1 MEGISDIKIIGID
14 DKRPPRIGKE
24 PYIDLFFQLSH
35 KAPLEWCIGFNE
47 LLVKHEYTPKIKTN
61 EGLFIEAWVR
71 RPEEITGLFQII
83 KAKVTECTA
92 QYIENIAISQRDAVT
107 NSDLAQKEGDSEQG
121 RLNKV
126 IAGLDFDA

>member
-1 MEGISDIKIIGID
+1 MEGITDIKIVGMD
-14 DKRPPRIGKE
+14 DNRPPRIGKE
-24 PYIDLFFQLSH
+24 PYIDLFFRLSH

-71 RPEEITGLFQII
+71 RPDEIAGLFQTI
-83 KAKVTECTA
+83 KEKVTECTA
-92 QYIENIAISQRDAVT
+92 QYIENIAVNQRDAAS
-107 NSDLAQKEGDSEQG
+107 NSALAQKEGDGEQG

-126 IAGLDFDA
+126 IAGLDFDT

>member
-1 MEGISDIKIIGID
+1 MEGISDIKIIGMD

-24 PYIDLFFQLSH
+24 PYIDLFFRLSH
-35 KAPLEWCIGFNE
+35 KVPLEWCIGFNE

-71 RPEEITGLFQII
+71 RPDEIAGLFQII

-92 QYIENIAISQRDAVT
+92 QYIENIAISQRDAVS

>member
-1 MEGISDIKIIGID
+1 MEGISDIKVIGMD

-71 RPEEITGLFQII
+71 RPDEIAGLFQII

-92 QYIENIAISQRDAVT
+92 QYIENIAISQRDAIS
-107 NSDLAQKEGDSEQG
+107 NSDHTQKEGDSEQG

>member
-1 MEGISDIKIIGID
+1 MEGISDIKIIGMD

-71 RPEEITGLFQII
+71 RPEEIAGLFQII

-92 QYIENIAISQRDAVT
+92 QYIENIVISQRDAVS
-107 NSDLAQKEGDSEQG
+107 NSALAQKEGDSEQG
-121 RLNKV
+121 LLNKV

>member
-1 MEGISDIKIIGID
+1 MDGISDIKIVGMD

-24 PYIDLFFQLSH
+24 PYIDLFFRLSH
-35 KAPLEWCIGFNE
+35 KAPLDWCIGFNE

-71 RPEEITGLFQII
+71 RPDEIVGLFQIL
-83 KAKVTECTA
+83 KQSVTESTA
-92 QYIENIAISQRDAVT
+92 LYIEKIAVSQRDAVS
-107 NSDLAQKEGDSEQG
+107 NSALAQKEGDSEQG
-121 RLNKV
+121 LLNKV

>member
-1 MEGISDIKIIGID
+1 MEGISNIKIIGMD

-71 RPEEITGLFQII
+71 RPDEIAGLFQII
-83 KAKVTECTA
+83 KAKVTECTT
-92 QYIENIAISQRDAVT
+92 QYIENIAVSQRDAVN
-107 NSDLAQKEGDSEQG
+107 NSTLAQKEGDSEQG

-126 IAGLDFDA
+126 IAELDFNS

>member
-92 QYIENIAISQRDAVT
+92 QYIENIAISQRDAVS

-126 IAGLDFDA
+126 IAGLDFGA

>member
-1 MEGISDIKIIGID
+1 MEGITDIKIVGMD
-14 DKRPPRIGKE
+14 DNRPPRIGKE
-24 PYIDLFFQLSH
+24 PYIDLFFRLSH

-71 RPEEITGLFQII
+71 RPDEIAGLFKTI
-83 KAKVTECTA
+83 KEKVTECTA
-92 QYIENIAISQRDAVT
+92 QYIENIAVHQRDAAS
-107 NSDLAQKEGDSEQG
+107 NSALAQKEGDGEQG

-126 IAGLDFDA
+126 IAGLDFDT